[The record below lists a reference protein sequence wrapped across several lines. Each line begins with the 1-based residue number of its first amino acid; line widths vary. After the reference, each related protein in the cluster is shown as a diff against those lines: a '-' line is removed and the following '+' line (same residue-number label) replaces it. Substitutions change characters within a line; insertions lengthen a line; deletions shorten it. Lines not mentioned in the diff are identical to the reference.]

1 MGSVAASGGAVV
13 AADWTDGCQRRSFR
27 WVFVALV
34 CAVAFVVYLT
44 RINITVAGR
53 YVRDDLG
60 LGQEGL
66 GGILGAFMFGYVVG
80 MLPSGWLTDR
90 IGPRRTLRWATLCW
104 ALLTLLAAAAR
115 SDVVAGLCEPA
126 AYLMGTRFLLGMC
139 QACAFPAF
147 ARAVGNWVHRG
158 ERGLA
163 VGLVQSAAF
172 LGGAMT
178 PVVVQPI
185 IAAFGWRESFM
196 ASAALT
202 AVVAVAWW
210 AVATDAPREHPRVS
224 REELRQLAQS
234 REDGAPRPAGGAD
247 VGRLFLARNTYALCA
262 AQFCFGAAGFVFFS
276 WFYTYFVE
284 QRQATEGTAALLQ
297 ASAYLAMTVGATVGG
312 YLCDRAALRWKGA
325 WGRRA
330 VPLTAI
336 VLAGGCGIVAPAIR
350 SNAAAGAVF
359 ALGAGLLCAATPCVW
374 AAILDLAPRTTGT
387 LGAMSNGANWLGTA
401 LGTRYFP
408 AIVSLLQSWG
418 VRAPW
423 DATFQVAGIVGV
435 VGGLLWLLI
444 DASQP
449 IDVEADTSPRPAV
462 APLGA
467 TPAASAAD

>member
-1 MGSVAASGGAVV
+1 
-13 AADWTDGCQRRSFR
+13 
-27 WVFVALV
+27 VFVALV
-34 CAVAFVVYLT
+34 SAVAFVVYFT

-104 ALLTLLAAAAR
+104 VLLTLLTAVA
-115 SDVVAGLCEPA
+115 SWEVVARTCEPGA
-126 AYLMGTRFLLGMC
+126 FLMLTRFLLGVS

-147 ARAVGNWVHRG
+147 ARAVGNWVRRG

-178 PVVVQPI
+178 PLVIQPI
-185 IAAFGWRESFM
+185 VTALGWRESFV
-196 ASAALT
+196 ASAAVA
-202 AVVAVAWW
+202 AVVAGAWW
-210 AVATDAPREHPRVS
+210 AVATDAPRDQPRMS
-224 REELRQLAQS
+224 S
-234 REDGAPRPAGGAD
+234 EDMPLEPGQDNPAPRPAGRAD
-247 VGRLFLARNTYALCA
+247 LRRLFQARSAYALCL

-284 QRQATEGTAALLQ
+284 QRHAAESTAALLQ

-312 YLCDRAALRWKGA
+312 YLCDRAAARWAGP

-330 VPLTAI
+330 VPLAVI
-336 VLAGGCGIVAPAIR
+336 VLAGICGMVAPAIR
-350 SNAAAGAVF
+350 SNYVAGGVF
-359 ALGAGLLCAATPCVW
+359 AAGAGLLCAATPCVW

-408 AIVSLLQSWG
+408 AMVSLLQSWG
-418 VRAPW
+418 AHAPW
-423 DATFQVAGIVGV
+423 DATFQLAGAIGVA
-435 VGGLLWLLI
+435 GGLLWLLV
-444 DASQP
+444 DASKP
-449 IDVEADTSPRPAV
+449 VDAGDAPVCPARSVV
-462 APLGA
+462 AV
-467 TPAASAAD
+467 SAAD